1 MLRRRAPLRATTTAE
16 VLELD
21 WRLAGAGTAC
31 VPAPQHQA
39 SCKGAKLSQRVAPSD
54 RDGRGFS
61 TCASALHRDLAPR
74 LEQDARRGRHEETS
88 SEQHPRSPID
98 QHADEPA
105 GGPLHTRRMFGRE
118 HRRSRDQAQHDEQ
131 DPEGIALCDQVVVVI
146 CPIGV
151 GRSPHLGCSCT
162 FAACL
167 WGRAECAAMAYG
179 GWLAVRELL
188 WGLMAV
194 GVRCM
199 RHSTPIVRVL
209 WWRCPVVSRKHD
221 LFGWQEVECAAKRY
235 PSAFALA
242 IVCRR
247 KGGIFRAVK

>member
-1 MLRRRAPLRATTTAE
+1 MRFRESVADCQRWARHASLPLNTKHP
-16 VLELD
+16 VSGLD
-21 WRLAGAGTAC
+21 R
-31 VPAPQHQA
+31 
-39 SCKGAKLSQRVAPSD
+39 SKGVILQWGSWVSSNCPSGCT
-54 RDGRGFS
+54 RS
-61 TCASALHRDLAPR
+61 LAPR
-74 LEQDARRGRHEETS
+74 LEQGVRHSHHDEANC
-88 SEQHPRSPID
+88 QKRPGSPID
-98 QHADEPA
+98 QKANDPT
-105 GGPLHTRRMFGRE
+105 GGPFHVRRMFGRE
-118 HRRSRDQAQHDEQ
+118 HGCGRDQAQHYQQ
-131 DPEGIALCDQVVVVI
+131 DPEGIALCDQVIVVTR
-146 CPIGV
+146 PIGV
-151 GRSPHLGCSCT
+151 GRSPHSGCSYT

-167 WGRAECAAMAYG
+167 RGWAECAAMAYC

-242 IVCRR
+242 VVCRR
-247 KGGIFRAVK
+247 KRGLFRAVK